1 MVVAGIGVSGF
12 AAADGLIEFG
22 ARVTVLDD
30 RADAA
35 NTEKATLLQTLGA
48 EVRLGPGSTAELP
61 DDADL
66 VITTGWPATAPLL
79 RSAAVSEVPIWSE
92 VELAWRLSRPHRI
105 VPWLGITGTNGKTT
119 TTQMLESML
128 RAAGLRT
135 AAVGNIGRPIMET
148 VLDPEPY
155 DVLAV
160 ELSSHQL
167 HWSHSLAL
175 HSAAVLNVQPD
186 HLEWHGSYA
195 AYADAKATIYAGVQA
210 SCVYNVA
217 DPATERMVEEAEV
230 TEGARAIGF
239 TLGTPGLSMVGVVD
253 DLLVDRAFIEQRFD
267 SALEL
272 ASVAD
277 VNPQAPHNVANALA
291 AAALARSYGVP
302 ARAVREGLRAV
313 RLGAHK
319 IQTVLE
325 HGGVRWVD
333 DSKATNPHA
342 ADAAL
347 RAFARVV
354 WVAGGQAKG
363 TTFDDLVRAHRD
375 RFRGAV
381 LLGVDRMIIAD
392 ALARHAP
399 EVPTI
404 VIDATDTS
412 AMARAVAAAASLAR
426 PGDAVLL
433 APGCASLDMYTDYA
447 ARGDAFAAGLARA
460 TEPGRD
466 ELVATLTPL
475 RTSRPTSVGRAGPLA
490 PSRWRGVLDR
500 PLTSYHLVLGATA
513 LLLIVGRHD
522 GALGVERERLP
533 EHRRLLLLR
542 QAAVDLPGA
551 GLVGMVVIAKLPP
564 PTLRPLSWFGMAL
577 AALLLILTYTP
588 LGISVNGNRNWLY
601 LGSESFALQPAEFAK
616 LATIIWGADLLA
628 SKQRLLDR
636 PKHLLVPFLPVTGIL
651 ILLVLFQG
659 DAGTAVVMAAIV
671 VGMLWIVGAPLRVL
685 AALGAAGSPE

>member
-79 RSAAVSEVPIWSE
+79 RSAAAREVPIWSE

-447 ARGDAFAAGLARA
+447 ARGDAFAAAAR
-460 TEPGRD
+460 D
-466 ELVATLTPL
+466 
-475 RTSRPTSVGRAGPLA
+475 RA
-490 PSRWRGVLDR
+490 
-500 PLTSYHLVLGATA
+500 
-513 LLLIVGRHD
+513 
-522 GALGVERERLP
+522 RE
-533 EHRRLLLLR
+533 
-542 QAAVDLPGA
+542 G
-551 GLVGMVVIAKLPP
+551 
-564 PTLRPLSWFGMAL
+564 
-577 AALLLILTYTP
+577 
-588 LGISVNGNRNWLY
+588 
-601 LGSESFALQPAEFAK
+601 
-616 LATIIWGADLLA
+616 
-628 SKQRLLDR
+628 
-636 PKHLLVPFLPVTGIL
+636 
-651 ILLVLFQG
+651 
-659 DAGTAVVMAAIV
+659 
-671 VGMLWIVGAPLRVL
+671 
-685 AALGAAGSPE
+685 